1 MLGGPAAVER
11 FSPDGE
17 KAQESLARTKPRGPF
32 TLRFFPHRMLKHQKK
47 KPEVCDGVA
56 EFQDTVVAEVRR
68 VVAR

>member
-47 KPEVCDGVA
+47 KSRCNKA
-56 EFQDTVVAEVRR
+56 T
-68 VVAR
+68 ARSVL